1 MPDLTSG
8 ARVKHCVL
16 MKFRADIPEETK
28 SAIFELLSGPP
39 KSDLGIL
46 EMVHGPFAA
55 SPAGADLSAG
65 FTDGLVVTFKSIEER
80 NHYNTDPARVR
91 ILQDEIVPNLET
103 GGSFLRFVFM

>member
-1 MPDLTSG
+1 
-8 ARVKHCVL
+8 
-16 MKFRADIPEETK
+16 
-28 SAIFELLSGPP
+28 
-39 KSDLGIL
+39 
-46 EMVHGPFAA
+46 MVHGPFAA

-103 GGSFLRFVFM
+103 GAGSLLRFDFMEAATRDQEK